1 MRAFLFVVA
10 APSHIADDH
19 PLDVIDQQIVQPLRL
34 RPFLEDHMHAWT
46 GVLHERENDLGLSGH
61 GRAQYHL
68 PVLVAHTGHD
78 RCLVYIEREILNC
91 LILHGSR
98 PFLSFGFRR
107 LQTYRKGRA
116 FNMR

>member
-1 MRAFLFVVA
+1 M
-10 APSHIADDH
+10 
-19 PLDVIDQQIVQPLRL
+19 QPLRL
-34 RPFLEDHMHAWT
+34 RPFLEGHMHARP
-46 GVLHERENDLGLSGH
+46 GILHERENDLGLGGH
-61 GRAQYHL
+61 GRPQDHL
-68 PVLVAHTGHD
+68 AALVAQAGHD
-78 RCLVYIEREILNC
+78 RCLVHIEREILNR